1 MPRFLLNIIAL
12 VVCCFGSIA
21 LAASA
26 QFSSSPIPAEFERYL
41 EKADLNDIRSSYA
54 VIPELNFV
62 DATKK
67 GCAEQKYFLDRAL
80 AAHPFGLALI
90 RLAWHCAK
98 VSGEAK
104 MAAALALRFD
114 AVLAMYLIENDGK
127 FLSSAIPVNS
137 FWDIIAIADAKNA
150 KLMRGEFSFVMNL
163 GDLSYY
169 CWLKYPDQHYEL
181 LHFNLSENLIRAGR
195 TQKLHST
202 PAARMFLIADLVQ
215 NLADEGV
222 VEAEGFQIKQ
232 NASSGTEAVE
242 GLRERYTFDVGS
254 VRIALPL
261 LSVGMAK
268 CNEADAKALG
278 EDAKSLQPAAL
289 INLALE
295 RVLGLCS
302 AADVARADE
311 LLRQA
316 QTKTQ
321 VSVIALIAD
330 GLLTAN
336 AFDKLPI
343 SMLAQLRV
351 DAVRDPRAASV
362 LFIQTKSAEDL
373 KLLSQNHRSVQF
385 VSVMLDLMDAQTAA
399 EPEMQKQAFCKAAK
413 FGNPVAMRKCAG
425 LLNAN
430 SELSA
435 RIELEKAGLFS
446 MPSTDTKS
454 YFSANRT
461 LVGELFQLKRFDEA
475 LNWAVSAV
483 VLGDKLDFK
492 VGVMAA
498 MGGKLN
504 TLIDQ
509 DVFLLA
515 YVSDAKTRKILKRQF
530 ALGEAHEYATALNQE
545 RQRCHKGLTI
555 ACYAIVMPVVSE
567 IMGGRE
573 YIDAAGKALER
584 VWEDDPE
591 GKFSPAAL
599 FYVSNFFAKNSKIY
613 DPIAGANHYEKLLD
627 PTEYLQRNWAQVRCT
642 ASDKKAFAPKATLE
656 ILESLVATG
665 EPDFLDTAAACY
677 AALGQ
682 FDRAKVLV
690 GQALAP
696 SRKNNPQ
703 RIKFLNQRLALFSKD
718 QRVATDY
725 SRQK

>member
-1 MPRFLLNIIAL
+1 MPRYLLIIIAL
-12 VVCCFGSIA
+12 IVWCVGSIA
-21 LAASA
+21 LAAPT
-26 QFSSSPIPAEFERYL
+26 QFSSSPTPAEFERYL

-54 VIPELNFV
+54 VVAELNFV

-104 MAAALALRFD
+104 MAAALTLRFD
-114 AVLAMYLIENDGK
+114 AVLAMYLNENDGK

-195 TQKLHST
+195 SQKLYST

-222 VEAEGFQIKQ
+222 IEAEGFQIKQ
-232 NASSGTEAVE
+232 NASGTDAVE
-242 GLRERYTFDVGS
+242 GLRARYAFDVQS

-268 CNEADAKALG
+268 CNDADAKALD
-278 EDAKSLQPAAL
+278 EDAKSLEPAAL

-302 AADVARADE
+302 AADVASADE
-311 LLRQA
+311 LLRLA

-321 VSVIALIAD
+321 VAVIALLAD
-330 GLLTAN
+330 GLLAAN
-336 AFDKLPI
+336 AFEKLPI
-343 SMLAQLRV
+343 SMLAQLRL
-351 DAVRDPRAASV
+351 DAVRDPRAAFV
-362 LFIQTKSAEDL
+362 LFIQTRNAKDL
-373 KLLSQNHRSVQF
+373 ELLSQNHRSVKF
-385 VSVMLDLMDAQTAA
+385 VSMMLDLMDAQTAA
-399 EPEMQKQAFCKAAK
+399 EPEVQKQAFCKAAK

-425 LLNAN
+425 LLNAD

-454 YFSANRT
+454 YFSANKR

-475 LNWAVSAV
+475 LNWAVSAL
-483 VLGDKLDFK
+483 VLGDRLDFK
-492 VGVMAA
+492 VGGMAA
-498 MGGKLN
+498 MGGKLS

-509 DVFLLA
+509 DIFLLA
-515 YVSDAKTRKILKRQF
+515 YVGDAKTRKILKRQF
-530 ALGEAHEYATALNQE
+530 ALGEAHEYASDLNQE

-573 YIDAAGKALER
+573 YSDAAAKALER

-599 FYVSNFFAKNSKIY
+599 FYLSNFFAKNSKIY
-613 DPIAGANHYEKLLD
+613 DPIAGASHYEKLLD

-642 ASDKKAFAPKATLE
+642 ASDKKAFSPKATLE
-656 ILESLVATG
+656 ILESLVAIG

-682 FDRAKVLV
+682 FDRAKALV

-696 SRKNNPQ
+696 SPKNNSQ
-703 RIKFLNQRLALFSKD
+703 RIKFLNHRLALFSKR
-718 QRVATDY
+718 QRVAINY
-725 SRQK
+725 PNR